1 MIRDQLSDAL
11 KTSMKE
17 KISRSPSTL
26 RLIQAA
32 IKDRDI
38 AARSKG
44 VDDGISDEE
53 ILQSI
58 ADHGPP
64 APRFDRDVH
73 KGQP

>member
-1 MIRDQLSDAL
+1 MIRDQLSNAL

-17 KISRSPSTL
+17 KKQVAVSTL

-53 ILQSI
+53 ILQVLQTLSLI
-58 ADHGPP
+58 HI
-64 APRFDRDVH
+64 
-73 KGQP
+73 

>member
-17 KISRSPSTL
+17 KKQVAVSTL

-53 ILQSI
+53 ITKLEIPTGVPLVYKVDKDLKSI
-58 ADHGPP
+58 P
-64 APRFDRDVH
+64 
-73 KGQP
+73 